1 MREHPASPRT
11 AWGKRVGLTP
21 PPRIQHFTP
30 PSRTMPIMLDQM
42 VGDLHFA
49 PPSRTMP
56 IMLDQMVGDFYFAP
70 PSRTMPIMLD
80 QMVGNLEVYNRH
92 APPSYCCG
100 GFFLI

>member
-1 MREHPASPRT
+1 
-11 AWGKRVGLTP
+11 
-21 PPRIQHFTP
+21 
-30 PSRTMPIMLDQM
+30 MPIMLDQM

-49 PPSRTMP
+49 PPSGN
-56 IMLDQMVGDFYFAP
+56 DAH
-70 PSRTMPIMLD
+70 MLD